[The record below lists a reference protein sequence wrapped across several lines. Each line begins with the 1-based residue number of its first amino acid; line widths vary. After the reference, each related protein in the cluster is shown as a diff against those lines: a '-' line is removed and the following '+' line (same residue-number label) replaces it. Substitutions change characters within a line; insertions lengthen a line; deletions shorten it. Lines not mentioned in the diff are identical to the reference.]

1 MGGDALVLRPLHHI
15 GYGDG
20 AAVVGAIESSG
31 ALPPGYVLETSGM
44 MEMMDE
50 AIADFGEAMCLAVED
65 QFRPV
70 LMVVLSS
77 GLGMLPIALSNG
89 IGSEN
94 RVGMGVAS
102 VAGIIVAGVLTITAL
117 PLIFNAFAKKR

>member
-1 MGGDALVLRPLHHI
+1 
-15 GYGDG
+15 
-20 AAVVGAIESSG
+20 
-31 ALPPGYVLETSGM
+31 
-44 MEMMDE
+44 
-50 AIADFGEAMCLAVED
+50 MCLAVED

-89 IGSEN
+89 IGSET

-102 VAGIIVAGVLTITAL
+102 VAGIIVAGVLTMTAL